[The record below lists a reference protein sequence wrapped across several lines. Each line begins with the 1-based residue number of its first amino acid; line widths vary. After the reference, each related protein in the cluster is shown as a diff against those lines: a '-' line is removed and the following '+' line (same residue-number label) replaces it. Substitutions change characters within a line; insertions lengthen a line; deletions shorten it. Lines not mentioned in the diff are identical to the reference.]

1 MRKLYKTLFTETAK
15 NCSEK
20 QVKGGILQKNL
31 RQSYKYFQSHG
42 MIFKEQT
49 QDE

>member
-42 MIFKEQT
+42 MIFKEQIKT
-49 QDE
+49 